1 MKKIEHIGIAVRN
14 LELGIKKY
22 EEILQTPC
30 YKIETVEKE
39 SVRTAFFKVGESKIE
54 LIEALNSEGPI
65 YNFIEKRGEGMHH
78 IAYEVENL
86 KEEMKRFKNEGF
98 RLLNEEPKRGADNKW
113 VCFIHPKDSNGV
125 LTELVQSIQ

>member
-1 MKKIEHIGIAVRN
+1 MRKIEHIGIAVRN

-78 IAYEVENL
+78 IA
-86 KEEMKRFKNEGF
+86 
-98 RLLNEEPKRGADNKW
+98 
-113 VCFIHPKDSNGV
+113 
-125 LTELVQSIQ
+125 